1 MIEVSMIPRE
11 YLDNCWKKVEGF
23 VEKASEYTYGR
34 YEPSDIYALVADYDN
49 QLWAAFDGQ
58 AFKGVV
64 VTNISTY
71 PRKKMLCMQFCGGE
85 DLSEWKDPMLGLLKK
100 FAKDMNC
107 DGIEAV
113 ARPGWAKIF
122 KNDGYRQHWVTFE
135 LPIGE

>member
-11 YLDNCWKKVEGF
+11 YVDECWKKVENF
-23 VEKASEYTYGR
+23 VEKAAEYTFGR
-34 YEPSDIYALVADYDN
+34 YDSSDIYALVTDYDH

-58 AFKGVV
+58 EFRGVV
-64 VTNISTY
+64 VTNVAVY
-71 PRKKMLCMQFCGGE
+71 PRKKMLVMQFCGGE
-85 DLSEWKDPMLGLLKK
+85 RLSEWKDQMLSLLKRY
-100 FAKDMNC
+100 ARDLHC

-122 KNDGYRQHWVTFE
+122 KDDGYQQNWVTFE